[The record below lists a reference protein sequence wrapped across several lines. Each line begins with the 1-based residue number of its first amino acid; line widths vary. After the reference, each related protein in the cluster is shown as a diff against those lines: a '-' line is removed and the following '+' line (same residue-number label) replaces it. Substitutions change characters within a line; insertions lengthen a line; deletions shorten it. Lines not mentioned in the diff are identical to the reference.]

1 MKQRKRNKLKKERGE
16 IKMIKLCG
24 YGKGRGKK
32 KKKKKKKKGLEDKE
46 WVEENKSDENK
57 NKQLGL

>member
-1 MKQRKRNKLKKERGE
+1 M
-16 IKMIKLCG
+16 CG
-24 YGKGRGKK
+24 YGKGREKR

-57 NKQLGL
+57 NKKLGL